1 MDSRPK
7 EKKALFQT
15 LLRFVW
21 HSLPFVLVLLMI
33 AFVVFPLSKKI
44 STQKAALAEQQSRQ
58 LKEAKA
64 LTNVITIEI
73 LPELIMEKIS
83 LPGVAKPWISLTV
96 MSELRGKIV
105 SKEIQEG
112 ARVKKGDILAVI
124 DQRDYQNHY
133 NAAMASYEIAL
144 TTEKRFKA
152 LSQNQFVTQ
161 SQLEEASARVKTTQ
175 AEMDTAELNMNRCIV
190 RSPMEGVVDRIF
202 VENGNFLSV
211 GDPIASILQ
220 IDRLKIQV
228 GIPES
233 DVDAVRKLKRFDMT
247 IDALGGKA
255 YTGEYHYLFKTAESM
270 ARLFNLEIQVDNPG
284 HQILP
289 DMFARVAIVKHQDPQ
304 GLAVPIYA
312 LVTQGE
318 KSGLFVENQGV
329 AHFRPVT
336 TGFQDGWKIQV
347 SQGLEPGD
355 QVVVVGHRII
365 EDGEKVHVTRRVK
378 TMEELT
384 Q

>member
-1 MDSRPK
+1 MELRPK
-7 EKKALFQT
+7 KPF
-15 LLRFVW
+15 LRKILPFVW
-21 HSLPFVLVLLMI
+21 HSLPFVLVLLTI
-33 AFVVFPLSKKI
+33 AFVIVPLGKKI
-44 STQKAALAEQQSRQ
+44 SAQKEDLAEQQSRQ
-58 LKEAKA
+58 IKQTKP
-64 LTNVITIEI
+64 LTNVITLEL

-83 LPGVAKPWISLTV
+83 LPGVAKPWVSLTL
-96 MSELRGKIV
+96 MSEVRGKIMT
-105 SKEIQEG
+105 KEIQEG
-112 ARVKKGDILAVI
+112 ARVKKGDILATI

-133 NAAMASYEIAL
+133 NAAMAAYEIAL

-161 SQLEEASARVKTTQ
+161 SQMDDAIARVKTTR
-175 AEMDTAELNMNRCIV
+175 AEMDTAELNMNRCII

-202 VENGNFLSV
+202 IEPGHFLST
-211 GDPIASILQ
+211 GDPIAVILQ

-289 DMFARVAIVKHQDPQ
+289 DMFARVTIVKHQDPQ
-304 GLAVPIYA
+304 GLAVPIYS

-318 KSGLFVENQGV
+318 KTGVFVEKNDV
-329 AHFRPVT
+329 ALFRPVT
-336 TGFQDGWKIQV
+336 TGFQDGWKLQV
-347 SQGLEPGD
+347 SQGLESGE
-355 QVVVVGHRII
+355 QVVVVGHKII
-365 EDGEKVHVTRRVK
+365 EDGEKVHVTRRIQK
-378 TMEELT
+378 MEELT